1 MGPTIDGMS
10 NLSDTLAVFCF
21 ICAKEGIG
29 YFLEVFLDLFLQTR
43 IWVFAESLRQ
53 EVCAADLSEQLMGV
67 LLHKLL
73 AKIR

>member
-1 MGPTIDGMS
+1 MACLTFQIRWLCS
-10 NLSDTLAVFCF
+10 ALSVR
-21 ICAKEGIG
+21 IG
-29 YFLEVFLDLFLQTR
+29 YFSEVFLDLFLQTR